1 MSLYKNVT
9 RVCRTTGSMYFC
21 GNSGTT
27 PDWRTRSI
35 QMTLWTST
43 PPCWTPF
50 GNPTCSLLMKR
61 EPTFTRSR
69 RTTSCFGYSRTE
81 TSFTA
86 SGDGAF
92 FFVFLNDESR
102 RIWKSLSHISTSG
115 CTCHLWA
122 SKYMSNMFV
131 SAQFSSV
138 VTGLSNT
145 HWESKFML
153 NNNCRLKENRVSRVA
168 LKLWTVAWQKSH

>member
-1 MSLYKNVT
+1 MSFSV
-9 RVCRTTGSMYFC
+9 VCRITGSMCFC
-21 GNSGTT
+21 DNSGTT
-27 PDWRTRSI
+27 LDWRTKSI

-43 PPCWTPF
+43 LPCWTPF
-50 GNPTCSLLMKR
+50 GNPTCSLQTKR
-61 EPTFTRSR
+61 EPTFMRSR
-69 RTTSCFGYSRTE
+69 RTTSCFGYSRME
-81 TSFTA
+81 MSYTA

-92 FFVFLNDESR
+92 KMTNAA
-102 RIWKSLSHISTSG
+102 IWGYIRLSESLSHISTSG

-138 VTGLSNT
+138 VTVLSNT

-153 NNNCRLKENRVSRVA
+153 NNNCGLKENQVSRVA
-168 LKLWTVAWQKSH
+168 LKLWTVAWQKCH